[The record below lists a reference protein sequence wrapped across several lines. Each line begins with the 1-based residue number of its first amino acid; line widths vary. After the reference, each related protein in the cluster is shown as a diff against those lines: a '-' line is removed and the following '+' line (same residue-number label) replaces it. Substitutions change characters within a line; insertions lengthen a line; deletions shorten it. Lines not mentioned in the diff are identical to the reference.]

1 MRSGGRAAWGSVVA
15 GVASVA
21 ALPVAIYLTRFSDS
35 YDLLHAAFV
44 IPVAA
49 GLGVAAILLA
59 GTSRRGSSV
68 SLAVDGGRVALVGR
82 VLGVVGI
89 CLAASALVALG
100 VYGLLQ
106 YVGSRS

>member
-1 MRSGGRAAWGSVVA
+1 MA

-21 ALPVAIYLTRFSDS
+21 ALPLAIYLTRFSDS

-59 GTSRRGSSV
+59 RTERRRSSV

-106 YVGSRS
+106 YVGSRE

>member
-1 MRSGGRAAWGSVVA
+1 MRQTGKGAAWGSVA
-15 GVASVA
+15 FGVASVA

-59 GTSRRGSSV
+59 RT
-68 SLAVDGGRVALVGR
+68 
-82 VLGVVGI
+82 
-89 CLAASALVALG
+89 
-100 VYGLLQ
+100 
-106 YVGSRS
+106 